1 MQNRHQQNQRVHRVN
16 VTQDLFITKE
26 FIKNKAFAICLK
38 KVFPQSCLLG
48 VEVFVVISCK
58 VHASV
63 ILKRSAIKGK
73 LALSTLVND
82 GYSAVTTRKT
92 YFSYENIGWRQRN
105 KTVHLSRFSITTE
118 ANFSV
123 SFHSS
128 PLFPHI
134 KLKWFLD
141 FLESIFY
148 FKLWVLDFFCY
159 SCCWCRIKVHAD
171 MMPHC
176 YRHASVF
183 HGGIHGWLN
192 ISKSIINGL

>member
-63 ILKRSAIKGK
+63 ILKRSAIRGK

-92 YFSYENIGWRQRN
+92 YFSYENIG
-105 KTVHLSRFSITTE
+105 
-118 ANFSV
+118 
-123 SFHSS
+123 
-128 PLFPHI
+128 
-134 KLKWFLD
+134 
-141 FLESIFY
+141 
-148 FKLWVLDFFCY
+148 
-159 SCCWCRIKVHAD
+159 
-171 MMPHC
+171 
-176 YRHASVF
+176 
-183 HGGIHGWLN
+183 
-192 ISKSIINGL
+192 